1 MSQARGAAKSIRPE
15 CPEEPTPT
23 PVDDWVFAADHPD
36 GYMAVAAVRD
46 DTGALVDFRWLYA
59 NPAAETMMGMS
70 LAFVLGRGIV
80 ELLPDARS
88 RGIHSRFT
96 LVVETG
102 QPYVD
107 EVYFPLANRER
118 WFRLVALKRGDG
130 LSIWFNDITRRKR
143 GERES
148 TFLAEASHLLTAS
161 LDVESALRELAR
173 RCVPSF
179 ADACVLQVMDSRG
192 QPLLGETVTHEP
204 VQEALLL
211 EVLRLSSQAS
221 GGQASGGE
229 SSGGAPGEPGLVG
242 LMLPQDVPQL
252 LTELT
257 PPLLHALAR
266 DAEHLR
272 LMQALGPHSLLAVPL
287 RARGRPLGA
296 LILFTFSPRTLGVE
310 DLRFA
315 EDLADRVALSVDNVL
330 LFREA
335 RKAVAQRDEFFTV
348 AAHELRT
355 PTTSLKL
362 NVQSLLRGARRT
374 EAGLAPADLLSK
386 LENIDRNAGRLNAL
400 VNELL
405 DVTHLHAG
413 RLRLD
418 LEPVDL
424 SALVQDVAAHFELPA
439 THAHSPI
446 HLELSGPAVGAWDR
460 IRLEQVVTNL
470 LSNALKYGAGKPV
483 RLKVSSDGTGA
494 RLEVRDEGI
503 GIAPESLPRLFGR
516 FERAVSDRHYGGL
529 GLGLYITRQIV
540 EALGGTVSVTST
552 LGAGATFTV
561 QLPLET
567 TH

>member
-1 MSQARGAAKSIRPE
+1 MSQSRGAAKSFRPE
-15 CPEEPTPT
+15 LPEASSPMA
-23 PVDDWVFAADHPD
+23 VDDWSFAADHPD
-36 GYMAVAAVRD
+36 GYMAVSAVRD
-46 DTGALVDFRWLYA
+46 DSGALVDFRWLYA

-88 RGIHSRFT
+88 RGIHSRFA

-107 EVYFPLANRER
+107 EVYFPLENHER

-130 LSIWFNDITRRKR
+130 LSVWFNDITRRKR
-143 GERES
+143 EEREAS
-148 TFLAEASHLLTAS
+148 FLAEASHLLTAS
-161 LDVESALRELAR
+161 LDVESALHELAR
-173 RCVPSF
+173 RGVPAF

-192 QPLLGETVTHEP
+192 QPLLLETVATEP
-204 VQEALLL
+204 VQEALLV
-211 EVLRLSSQAS
+211 EVLRRSAE
-221 GGQASGGE
+221 AP
-229 SSGGAPGEPGLVG
+229 GGAPGEPGLLG
-242 LMLPQDVPQL
+242 LLLPQDVPQL

-257 PPLLHALAR
+257 PSLLQSLTR
-266 DAEHLR
+266 DPEHLR
-272 LMQALGPHSLLAVPL
+272 LMQALGPRSLVAVPL
-287 RARGRPLGA
+287 RARGRILGA
-296 LILFTFSPRTLGVE
+296 LVLFTFAPRSFGRE

-315 EDLADRVALSVDNVL
+315 EDLADRVALSVDNAL

-335 RKAVAQRDEFFTV
+335 RQAVAQRDEFFTV

-362 NVQSLLRGARRT
+362 NVQSLLRGARRA
-374 EAGLAPADLLSK
+374 ESGQPPAALMAK

-405 DVTHLHAG
+405 DVTRIHAG

-424 SALVQDVAAHFELPA
+424 AALVQDVAARFELPA
-439 THAHSPI
+439 TQAHSPI
-446 HLELSGPAVGAWDR
+446 LLELSGSTVGSWDR
-460 IRLEQVVTNL
+460 LRLEQVVTNL

-483 RLKVSSDGTGA
+483 RLKVSCDASGA

-503 GIAPESLPRLFGR
+503 GISPESLPRLFGR

-552 LGAGATFTV
+552 PGAGATFTV
-561 QLPLET
+561 QLPLEA

>member
-1 MSQARGAAKSIRPE
+1 MSQSRGAAKSIRPE
-15 CPEEPTPT
+15 PPEEPAP
-23 PVDDWVFAADHPD
+23 PSAAVNDWAFAAEHPD

-46 DTGALVDFRWLYA
+46 AAGALVDFRWLYA
-59 NPAAETMMGMS
+59 NPAAEKMMGMR
-70 LAFVLGRGIV
+70 LACVLGRGIV

-88 RGIHSRFT
+88 RGLHAHFAR
-96 LVVETG
+96 VVETG
-102 QPYVD
+102 EPYVD
-107 EVYFPLANRER
+107 EVDFPRGNREH

-143 GERES
+143 EELEA

-161 LDVESALRELAR
+161 LDVERALRELAC
-173 RCVPSF
+173 RCVPLL
-179 ADACVLQVMDSRG
+179 ADGCVLQVLDSRG
-192 QPLLGETVTHEP
+192 QPLLLETAATEP
-204 VQEALLL
+204 VQEALLD
-211 EVLRLSSQAS
+211 EVLRRAAPQAT
-221 GGQASGGE
+221 GE
-229 SSGGAPGEPGLVG
+229 SGHLGL
-242 LMLPQDVPQL
+242 LLPQDVPQL

-257 PPLLHALAR
+257 PPLLQSLTR
-266 DAEHLR
+266 DPEHLR
-272 LMQALGPHSLLAVPL
+272 LMQALGPRSLLAVPL

-296 LILFTFSPRTLGVE
+296 LVLFTFSSRAFGLE

-335 RKAVAQRDEFFTV
+335 RRAVAQRDEFFTV

-362 NVQSLLRGARRT
+362 NVQSLLRGTRRG
-374 EAGLAPADLLSK
+374 EAGQLPASLLAK

-405 DVTHLHAG
+405 DVTRIHAG

-424 SALVQDVAAHFELPA
+424 AVLVQDVAARFELPA
-439 THAHSPI
+439 TQTHSPLL
-446 HLELSGPAVGAWDR
+446 LEASGPVTGSWDR
-460 IRLEQVVTNL
+460 LRLEQVVTNL

-483 RLKVSSDGTGA
+483 RLRVSADATCA

-516 FERAVSDRHYGGL
+516 FERAVSERHYGGL

-552 LGAGATFTV
+552 PGAGATFTV
-561 QLPLET
+561 QLPFEST
-567 TH
+567 P

>member
-46 DTGALVDFRWLYA
+46 GTGTLVDFRWLYA

-70 LAFVLGRGIV
+70 LAFVLGRGII

-88 RGIHSRFT
+88 RGIHSRLA

-118 WFRLVALKRGDG
+118 WFRIVALKRGDG

-143 GERES
+143 EERES

-192 QPLLGETVTHEP
+192 QPLLCETVTTEP

-211 EVLRLSSQAS
+211 EVLRRSSQAS
-221 GGQASGGE
+221 GGEAS
-229 SSGGAPGEPGLVG
+229 GEPGLVG
-242 LMLPQDVPQL
+242 LMLPQGVPQL

-272 LMQALGPHSLLAVPL
+272 LMQALGPHSVLAVPL

-296 LILFTFSPRTLGVE
+296 LVLYTFSPRTLGVE

-335 RKAVAQRDEFFTV
+335 RQAVAQRDEFFTV

-374 EAGLAPADLLSK
+374 EAGQAPASLLSK

-439 THAHSPI
+439 TQAHSPI

-483 RLKVSSDGTGA
+483 RLKVSSDGACA

-561 QLPLET
+561 QLPLEAT
-567 TH
+567 P

>member
-1 MSQARGAAKSIRPE
+1 MSQSRGAAKSIRPE
-15 CPEEPTPT
+15 LAEAPSPPSG
-23 PVDDWVFAADHPD
+23 DDWSFAADHPD
-36 GYMAVAAVRD
+36 GYMAVSAVRD
-46 DTGALVDFRWLYA
+46 DSGALVDFRWLYA
-59 NPAAETMMGMS
+59 NPAAETLMGMS
-70 LAFVLGRGIV
+70 LAFVLGRGVV

-88 RGIHSRFT
+88 RGIHSRFA

-107 EVYFPLANRER
+107 EVYFPLDNRER

-130 LSIWFNDITRRKR
+130 LSVWFNDITRRKR
-143 GERES
+143 EEREA

-161 LDVESALRELAR
+161 LDVESALHELAR

-192 QPLLGETVTHEP
+192 KPLLLETLATEP
-204 VQEALLL
+204 VQEALLV
-211 EVLRLSSQAS
+211 EVLRRAS
-221 GGQASGGE
+221 ETSGGE
-229 SSGGAPGEPGLVG
+229 ASSTSGAPGEPGLMG
-242 LMLPQDVPQL
+242 LLLPQDVPQL

-257 PPLLHALAR
+257 PSLLQSLTR
-266 DAEHLR
+266 DPEHLR
-272 LMQALGPHSLLAVPL
+272 LMQALGPRSLVAVPL
-287 RARGRPLGA
+287 RARGRILGA
-296 LILFTFSPRTLGVE
+296 LVLFTFTPRTFGRE

-315 EDLADRVALSVDNVL
+315 EDLADRVALTVDNVL

-335 RKAVAQRDEFFTV
+335 RQAVAQRDEFFTV

-362 NVQSLLRGARRT
+362 NVQSLLRGARRS
-374 EAGLAPADLLSK
+374 EAGPPPASLLAK
-386 LENIDRNAGRLNAL
+386 LENIDRTAGRLNAL

-405 DVTHLHAG
+405 DVTRIHAG

-424 SALVQDVAAHFELPA
+424 SALVQDVAARFELPA
-439 THAHSPI
+439 SQAHSPI
-446 HLELSGPAVGAWDR
+446 LLELSGPATGSWDR
-460 IRLEQVVTNL
+460 LRLEQVVTNL

-483 RLKVSSDGTGA
+483 RLRVSSDASGA

-552 LGAGATFTV
+552 PGAGATFTV
-561 QLPLET
+561 QLPLAASP
-567 TH
+567 

>member
-1 MSQARGAAKSIRPE
+1 MSQSRGAAKSIRPE
-15 CPEEPTPT
+15 PAEAPSPTSG
-23 PVDDWVFAADHPD
+23 DDWSFAADHPD
-36 GYMAVAAVRD
+36 GYMAVSAVRD
-46 DTGALVDFRWLYA
+46 DSGTLVDFRWLYA
-59 NPAAETMMGMS
+59 NPAAETLMGMS

-88 RGIHSRFT
+88 RGIHSRFA

-107 EVYFPLANRER
+107 EVYFPLENRER

-130 LSIWFNDITRRKR
+130 LSVWFNDITRRKR
-143 GERES
+143 EERES

-161 LDVESALRELAR
+161 LDVESAMNELAR

-192 QPLLGETVTHEP
+192 QPLLRETVATEP

-211 EVLRLSSQAS
+211 EVLRRSSED
-221 GGQASGGE
+221 SGGE
-229 SSGGAPGEPGLVG
+229 DSSGEASSVVPGQPGLVG
-242 LMLPQDVPQL
+242 LLLPQDVPQL

-257 PPLLHALAR
+257 PALLQSLTR
-266 DAEHLR
+266 DPEHLR
-272 LMQALGPHSLLAVPL
+272 LMQALGPRSLVAVPL
-287 RARGRPLGA
+287 RARGRILGA
-296 LILFTFSPRTLGVE
+296 LVLFTFSPRSFGRE

-335 RKAVAQRDEFFTV
+335 RQAVAQRDEFFTV

-362 NVQSLLRGARRT
+362 NVQSLLRGARRA
-374 EAGLAPADLLSK
+374 EAGQTPPSLLAK

-405 DVTHLHAG
+405 DVTRIHAG

-424 SALVQDVAAHFELPA
+424 AALVQDVAARFELPA
-439 THAHSPI
+439 SQAHSPI
-446 HLELSGPAVGAWDR
+446 LLELSGPATGSWDR
-460 IRLEQVVTNL
+460 LRLEQVVTNL

-483 RLKVSSDGTGA
+483 RLRVSSDASCA

-552 LGAGATFTV
+552 PGAGATFTV
-561 QLPLET
+561 LLPLEA

>member
-1 MSQARGAAKSIRPE
+1 MSPSRGAAKSIRSELPQA
-15 CPEEPTPT
+15 PSPTS
-23 PVDDWVFAADHPD
+23 VDDWSFAADHPD
-36 GYMAVAAVRD
+36 GYMAVSAVRD
-46 DTGALVDFRWLYA
+46 ATGALVDFRWLYA
-59 NPAAETMMGMS
+59 NPAAEAMMGMS

-88 RGIHSRFT
+88 RGIHSRFA

-107 EVYFPLANRER
+107 EVYFPLENRER

-130 LSIWFNDITRRKR
+130 LSVWFNDITRRKR
-143 GERES
+143 EERES
-148 TFLAEASHLLTAS
+148 AFLAEASHLLTAS
-161 LDVESALRELAR
+161 LDVESAVNELAR

-179 ADACVLQVMDSRG
+179 ADGCVLQVMDSRG
-192 QPLLGETVTHEP
+192 QPLLRETVATEP
-204 VQEALLL
+204 LQEALLI
-211 EVLRLSSQAS
+211 EVLRRSSEAS
-221 GGQASGGE
+221 GAAPAQ
-229 SSGGAPGEPGLVG
+229 APGDSGLVG
-242 LMLPQDVPQL
+242 LLLPQDVPQL

-257 PPLLHALAR
+257 PCLLQSLTR
-266 DAEHLR
+266 DPEHLR
-272 LMQALGPHSLLAVPL
+272 LLQALAPRSLVAVPL
-287 RARGRPLGA
+287 RARGRILGA
-296 LILFTFSPRTLGVE
+296 LVLFTFTPRSFGRE

-315 EDLADRVALSVDNVL
+315 EDLADRVALSVDNAL

-335 RKAVAQRDEFFTV
+335 RQAVAQRDEFFTV

-362 NVQSLLRGARRT
+362 NVQSLLRGARRA
-374 EAGLAPADLLSK
+374 EAGQPPASLLAK

-405 DVTHLHAG
+405 DVTRIHAG

-424 SALVQDVAAHFELPA
+424 PALVQDVAARFELPA
-439 THAHSPI
+439 TQAHSPI
-446 HLELSGPAVGAWDR
+446 LLELSGPATGAWDR
-460 IRLEQVVTNL
+460 LRLEQVVTNL

-483 RLKVSSDGTGA
+483 RLRVSSDTACA

-552 LGAGATFTV
+552 PGVGATFTV
-561 QLPLET
+561 QLPLQAPP
-567 TH
+567 